1 MKFVNVFGQLIKI
14 VHSVNF
20 KESTKF

>member
-14 VHSVNF
+14 VHGVNF
-20 KESTKF
+20 KKSTKL